1 VLVQVLEPELEAV
14 FELEEELKVELV
26 VLLLFEQQ
34 LD

>member
-14 FELEEELKVELV
+14 FELEEELKVELE